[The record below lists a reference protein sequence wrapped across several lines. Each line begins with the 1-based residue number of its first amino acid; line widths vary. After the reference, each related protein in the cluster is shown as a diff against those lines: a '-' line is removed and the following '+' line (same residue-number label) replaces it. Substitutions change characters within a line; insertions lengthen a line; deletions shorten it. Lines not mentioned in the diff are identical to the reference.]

1 MISTNDK
8 SNHKYHANP
17 VLLYSKDKGEECN
30 LLLWTEKRLPGRIP
44 SEAKKG
50 QGVECFSAGACLPPV
65 PASGFS

>member
-1 MISTNDK
+1 MISANDK

-17 VLLYSKDKGEECN
+17 VLLYSKDEGEECN

-50 QGVECFSAGACLPPV
+50 
-65 PASGFS
+65 